1 MPQEQPHKR
10 MPKVGEL
17 VIAQVSK
24 IMPFGAYCKLP
35 EYDNLDTFLPIK
47 EVSSGWIKNIHE
59 FIHEDQK
66 LVCKVIFYDTNR
78 QSIDISIK
86 KVTPQESKQK
96 INQFNLEKRL
106 GALFSQAVRT
116 SGLEPQK
123 AEISAQILHEF
134 GDYTNFIRNAADGG
148 KEFESSKLP
157 KKLKESIQK
166 LIEVSKKKKKYEV
179 SYIMKLS
186 TFNTKSGITELHEI
200 IKGIKDKGVEV
211 QYISAPKYH
220 LSAEGKDF
228 ADAESKIKG
237 ASEFVGAKLAKGE
250 FEIEKEKHKREKE
263 DIMATL

>member
-1 MPQEQPHKR
+1 MPESSQRR
-10 MPKVGEL
+10 MPRTGEL

-59 FIHEDQK
+59 FIHEGQK
-66 LVCKVIFYDTNR
+66 LVCKVIFYDVNR

-96 INQFNLEKRL
+96 INKFNLERRL
-106 GALFSQAVRT
+106 NALFFQAIRT
-116 SGLEPQK
+116 TGFEQQK
-123 AEISAQILHEF
+123 SDINAQVLQEF
-134 GDYTNFIRNAADGG
+134 GDFTNFVRNAAENT
-148 KEFESSKLP
+148 KEFEESKIP
-157 KKLKESIQK
+157 KKLKEAIIK
-166 LIEVSKKKKKYEV
+166 LIENSKKKKKYEV
-179 SYIMKLS
+179 SYIMRLS
-186 TFNTKSGITELHEI
+186 TFNTKSGITELREL
-200 IKGIKDKGVEV
+200 IKGIKEKGVEV

-228 ADAESKIKG
+228 ADAESKIKY
-237 ASEFVGAKLAKGE
+237 ASDFVTARLSKGE
-250 FEIEKEKHKREKE
+250 FEVEKEKHKREKE

>member
-1 MPQEQPHKR
+1 MAQEQQRR

-59 FIHEDQK
+59 FIHEGQK
-66 LVCKVIFYDTNR
+66 LVCKVVFYDTNR

-106 GALFSQAVRT
+106 AALFSQSIRA
-116 SGLEPQK
+116 SGLEQQK
-123 AEISAQILHEF
+123 SEINAQVLQEF
-134 GDYTNFIRNAADGG
+134 GDFTNFVRNAAEST
-148 KEFESSKLP
+148 KEFQASKIP
-157 KKLKESIQK
+157 KKLKEAIQAH
-166 LIEVSKKKKKYEV
+166 IEASKKKKKYEV

-186 TFNTKSGITELHEI
+186 TFNTKSGIKELHEI

-228 ADAESKIKG
+228 ADAESKIRS
-237 ASEFVGAKLAKGE
+237 ASEFVTAKLAKGE